1 MLVDYTRVRY
11 GQMGWVDFVAKVPQ
25 TEVETVYRGLLRK
38 PWEKCSQYFIGKLR
52 SFWASSSSPCFSRVK
67 TVFCVFY
74 KHCYECLP
82 WREVVNWNFP
92 AGKARQSFQ
101 LLQSQSLEL
110 PSRVGFRAWLQSNTF
125 ELLIAVALLLN
136 VSWKMLGLGDRP
148 TLKVDST
155 NPEGWFLLKEG
166 IVYTCLCHN
175 CSMIEKEDLGGGL
188 KHVFFP
194 TWGSDPIVTNTFPT
208 N

>member
-25 TEVETVYRGLLRK
+25 NGGRNGLDGFAAEAMGEMQSVFYWKNMIIL
-38 PWEKCSQYFIGKLR
+38 
-52 SFWASSSSPCFSRVK
+52 SFLFQPLFFTRENCFS
-67 TVFCVFY
+67 CFY
-74 KHCYECLP
+74 KHCYECLS
-82 WREVVNWNFP
+82 WREVVNWNFS

-110 PSRVGFRAWLQSNTF
+110 PSRVGLRAWLQSNTF

-136 VSWKMLGLGDRP
+136 VSWKMLGLGDQP

-155 NPEGWFLLKEG
+155 NPEGWFNQPWRLIQPTLKVDFCSRK
-166 IVYTCLCHN
+166 VYSLH
-175 CSMIEKEDLGGGL
+175 M
-188 KHVFFP
+188 FMP
-194 TWGSDPIVTNTFPT
+194 
-208 N
+208 